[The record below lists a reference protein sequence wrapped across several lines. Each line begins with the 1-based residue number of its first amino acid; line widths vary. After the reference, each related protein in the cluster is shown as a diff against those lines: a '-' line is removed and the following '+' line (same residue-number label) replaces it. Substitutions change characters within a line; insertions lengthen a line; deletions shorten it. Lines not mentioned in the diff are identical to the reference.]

1 MIPSLAQV
9 MGGVIREIPYRSTGL
24 SWTLDHYGDQGVA
37 EAMFEAGPAEIAET
51 GFDGVRQ
58 ARLVVHYAPDER
70 EELENRLDQLLD
82 EFRTRQQRPGV
93 PGTAI
98 YLATN
103 PSG

>member
-1 MIPSLAQV
+1 
-9 MGGVIREIPYRSTGL
+9 
-24 SWTLDHYGDQGVA
+24 
-37 EAMFEAGPAEIAET
+37 MFEAGPAEIAET

-82 EFRTRQQRPGV
+82 EFRTRPQRPGV
-93 PGTAI
+93 PGTAT
-98 YLATN
+98 Y